1 MRANMILAV
10 TVALG
15 FACASAQKPRPLQA
29 NAVATDGTPVV
40 SNDPKKKVVCSY
52 ETLVGS
58 HIPSKSCRYE
68 EEADAQRS
76 ETQLMLRNYTPP
88 NLRTGN

>member
-1 MRANMILAV
+1 MRRKMIFGV

-29 NAVATDGTPVV
+29 NALATDGTPVV

-58 HIPSKSCRYE
+58 HIRPRRAGTRMRRMPNGPK
-68 EEADAQRS
+68 RS
-76 ETQLMLRNYTPP
+76 
-88 NLRTGN
+88 

>member
-1 MRANMILAV
+1 MRGTMILGV
-10 TVALG
+10 TVAIG

-29 NAVATDGTPVV
+29 NALATDGTPVV

-58 HIPSKSCRYE
+58 HIPSKTCRYE
-68 EEADAQRS
+68 DEVDAQRT
-76 ETQLMLRNYTPP
+76 ETQLMIVNKPLQQSIQ
-88 NLRTGN
+88 GN

>member
-1 MRANMILAV
+1 MRGNIILVV
-10 TVALG
+10 TAALA

-29 NAVATDGTPVV
+29 NALATDGTPVV

-58 HIPSKSCRYE
+58 HIPSKTCRYE
-68 EEADAQRS
+68 DEVDAQRT
-76 ETQLMLRNYTPP
+76 ETQLMIVNKPLQQSMQ
-88 NLRTGN
+88 GN